1 MTYESYKSCVAPEG
15 IYNGTQIREGDVI
28 TLQRGG
34 TGFAAHDGKAVQAK
48 RFFHMGPGS
57 GKARTHPPACMQP
70 AACFPGMQSPSCYLF
85 IPLNPAVVIAA
96 PAFAHFSQVRV
107 RMHGNWSLAR
117 SGCGPGGVTSCM
129 L

>member
-70 AACFPGMQSPSCYLF
+70 AACFRACKALLVISLYRLTRQWLLQ
-85 IPLNPAVVIAA
+85 PLPLRISHRYGCACMGTGALQDQDVGQVV
-96 PAFAHFSQVRV
+96 
-107 RMHGNWSLAR
+107 
-117 SGCGPGGVTSCM
+117 
-129 L
+129 